1 MNTCQ
6 QPIVLQVN
14 NTFQTL
20 QLANCVK
27 RVNTNLDL
35 TRTSFALCVKKG
47 KINELTKNSTTSKEG
62 ASSCY
67 PITNNQLCGCEL
79 GLSLKYFICDVENCV
94 DNGGALD
101 APVDNGE
108 SDNGEA
114 LDAPVDNGEALD
126 APVDNGEAD
135 NGEELDAPVDNGES
149 DNGEALDAPVDNG
162 EASEAPA
169 AADEKSTSKAPAPK
183 SAKTEAPAAAAPTSA
198 KTEDPAATKVSSA
211 QMNNPF
217 FTFSMLFLALMM
229 MV

>member
-35 TRTSFALCVKKG
+35 TRTSFALSVKKG

-94 DNGGALD
+94 DNG
-101 APVDNGE
+101 
-108 SDNGEA
+108 EA
-114 LDAPVDNGEALD
+114 LDAPVDNGEA
-126 APVDNGEAD
+126 DNGEAD